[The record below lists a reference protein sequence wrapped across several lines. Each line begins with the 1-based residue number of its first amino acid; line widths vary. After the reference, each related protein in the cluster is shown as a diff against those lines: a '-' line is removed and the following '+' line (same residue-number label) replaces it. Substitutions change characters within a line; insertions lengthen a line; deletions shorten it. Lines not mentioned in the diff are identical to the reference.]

1 MVAKYRCNW
10 YEMHFEGK
18 LKLRSHN
25 TSYCL
30 IEVVTKAGLTV
41 HVLWKNFSSET
52 SYNWANFNTNW
63 STYGYMNWRHYEET
77 VKKSFSQKQ
86 VNYAIYPFMKR
97 KFIYWSSTIP
107 PLFYLFIYLFIFI
120 VVIFHFY
127 IQYRHYNSF
136 NTTKHYT
143 HYIDIFRFV

>member
-10 YEMHFEGK
+10 YEMHCEGK

-77 VKKSFSQKQ
+77 VKNSFSQKQ

-107 PLFYLFIYLFIFI
+107 PLFYLFIYFCCCNFPFLHTIQTLQFI
-120 VVIFHFY
+120 Y
-127 IQYRHYNSF
+127 
-136 NTTKHYT
+136 TTRHYT
-143 HYIDIFRFV
+143 HCIDIFLI